1 MTEEHKDKLRELAA
15 IRSEAFKKFAEVVVT
30 LSGGLLGIMV
40 TFLSDIKELDK
51 NVGWL
56 ITGWSA
62 FMLCMALGS
71 LYLLKDTIIAAKGY
85 KLLEKNSSIET
96 VEPPFYF
103 VWIHNLLP
111 AIFTLAIGSLFV
123 FAVSNIR

>member
-1 MTEEHKDKLRELAA
+1 
-15 IRSEAFKKFAEVVVT
+15 
-30 LSGGLLGIMV
+30 V